1 MGRLGGAVLPAFS
14 RRLPPGPAAAGARER
29 AGAGDLSG
37 PLLDPMA
44 GLAGSQVHAAVTGED
59 AAGQETDAIRM
70 NAQRVLPS
78 TLTGSG
84 GTLAPPASD
93 GAAVPAFALPGS
105 GLGGLGGGG
114 ASLCVQVTDERAR
127 PALLSLASPLPA
139 DICSRWVSWL
149 SSI

>member
-84 GTLAPPASD
+84 GRRRRPTARRCPPSPSPGPAS
-93 GAAVPAFALPGS
+93 AASAAAARAFA
-105 GLGGLGGGG
+105 
-114 ASLCVQVTDERAR
+114 CK
-127 PALLSLASPLPA
+127 
-139 DICSRWVSWL
+139 
-149 SSI
+149 